1 MCIRDRYLLL
11 DVVFG
16 LAPLALVALGLT
28 TWDVP
33 AFVSALVSSVFLLWL
48 LVFMRRQLLA
58 EIHKLFTA

>member
-1 MCIRDRYLLL
+1 M
-11 DVVFG
+11 FG

>member
-1 MCIRDRYLLL
+1 MSMLALQGAIEL
-11 DVVFG
+11 G
-16 LAPLALVALGLT
+16 LIYALVALGLT

-58 EIHKLFTA
+58 EVHKLFTA